1 MVSWRESNVRNFRSC
16 ILQFSVLAAGALI
29 AGQASADRQ
38 RSTDTGYQTFG
49 KVAIPLPDEEV
60 LVDLPVSGD
69 VVTVGP
75 DAAFDS
81 YFVSNKSVL
90 NINGGRV
97 DKVYATHST
106 VNIEAGVVEN
116 GLHLSDSVANLDHA
130 TVRSN
135 SGSGISLAGIR
146 NSEQPGSHASIFS
159 SSVSGLEVGIA
170 VGLWGELH
178 LVNTDLHGFASP
190 RGRGQG
196 ILSSG
201 GKVFINERSHV
212 IGDLS
217 GLNITDGSATKDSD
231 GSLIGNKSYTVIND
245 SVVEG
250 LTGAAIRVE
259 HRVLFDIEADID
271 VQNHSE
277 LLSGNGN
284 LLEVADSS
292 TVNFNVDNSN
302 LNGNLVADDTSTLN
316 VTLQNGAQL
325 NGDIINGNTLAITSG
340 GQWQVQG
347 DNAVKSLSMHGGSV
361 GFGGEGFHTLSLNE
375 LSGSGTFGMRVDLD
389 NGVGDLINVNGQAS
403 GQFGLRVRNTGV
415 EVILADMQPLKVVHT
430 EGGDAQF
437 SLLGGRVD
445 LGAYSYLL
453 EQQGNDWFVV
463 GGDKVISP
471 STQSALALYSAAP
484 AIWMSELST
493 LRSRMGEVRV
503 SGQAGGW
510 IRAYG
515 SRLNATTSD
524 GVDYRQKQSGLSLGA
539 DAPVEVSNGRLLV
552 GVLGGYSTSDL
563 DLSRGTTGKVASYY
577 AGAYGTWL
585 SDDGYYVDGV
595 LKLNRFRNKA
605 DVAMSDAS
613 KAKGDY
619 SNTGV
624 GGWVEVGRHI
634 KLTDDYF
641 LEPFAQL
648 SSVVVQGQELRLDN
662 GMKAKNARTRSVLG
676 KVGTS
681 LGRTVVLK
689 DGGVLQP
696 YVRVAVAQE
705 FSRRNEVKANDVKFD
720 NSLFGSRGELGAGV
734 SVSLSER
741 LKLHADVDYMKGQ
754 HIEQPWG
761 ANVGLRLTF

>member
-1 MVSWRESNVRNFRSC
+1 MVSCRKSNVRNFRSC

-29 AGQASADRQ
+29 AAQVSADIQ
-38 RSTDTGYQTFG
+38 RKVNTGYHG
-49 KVAIPLPDEEV
+49 DDKIAVILPNGEELKAIPI
-60 LVDLPVSGD
+60 SGD
-69 VVTVGP
+69 SVTVGP
-75 DAAFDS
+75 QTPFDS
-81 YFVSNKSVL
+81 YVVSNRGVL
-90 NINGGRV
+90 NLNGGSV
-97 DKVYATHST
+97 DTVYATQST
-106 VNIEAGVVEN
+106 VNIESGRVEN
-116 GLHLSDSVANLDHA
+116 GLHLTDSVSDIHNAVVSN
-130 TVRSN
+130 N
-135 SGSGISLAGIR
+135 SGFGISLGGII
-146 NSEQPGSHASIFS
+146 SSDKPGSEASIFS
-159 SSVSGLEVGIA
+159 SNVSGLEVGIA
-170 VGLWGELH
+170 VGLWGELS
-178 LVNTDLHGFASP
+178 LVNTELHGVASQ

-201 GKVFINERSHV
+201 GNVFITQRSHV
-212 IGDLS
+212 MGDLN
-217 GLNITDGSATKDSD
+217 GINITDGSARGNSD
-231 GSLIGNKSYTVIND
+231 GSLIGNKPYTVIND

-250 LTGAAIRVE
+250 LTGAAIRVD
-259 HRVLFDIEADID
+259 HRVLFDIEADIA

-340 GQWQVQG
+340 GQWQMQG
-347 DNAVKSLSMHGGSV
+347 DNAVKSLSMQGGSV
-361 GFGGEGFHTLSLNE
+361 GFAENGFHTLSLNE

-389 NGVGDLINVNGQAS
+389 NGVGDLIDVNGQAS

-415 EVILADMQPLKVVHT
+415 EVISADMQPLKVVHT

-493 LRSRMGEVRV
+493 LRSRMGEVRA

-510 IRAYG
+510 MRAYG
-515 SRLNATTSD
+515 SRLNATTND

-681 LGRTVVLK
+681 LGRTVALK

-761 ANVGLRLTF
+761 ANVGIRLTF

>member
-1 MVSWRESNVRNFRSC
+1 MVSYRKSNVRNFRSC
-16 ILQFSVLAAGALI
+16 ILQFSVLAAGALV
-29 AGQASADRQ
+29 AAQVSADIQ
-38 RSTDTGYQTFG
+38 RKVNAGYQG
-49 KVAIPLPDEEV
+49 DEKIAVILPNGEVLKAIPIN
-60 LVDLPVSGD
+60 GD
-69 VVTVGP
+69 SVTVGP
-75 DAAFDS
+75 QTPFDS
-81 YFVSNKSVL
+81 YVVSNRGVL
-90 NINGGRV
+90 NVNGGRV
-97 DKVYATHST
+97 GTVYATQST
-106 VNIEAGVVEN
+106 VNIESGSVEN
-116 GLHLSDSVANLDHA
+116 GLHLTDSV
-130 TVRSN
+130 SN
-135 SGSGISLAGIR
+135 IHGAVVSNDSGFGISLGGIID
-146 NSEQPGSHASIFS
+146 SDKPGSEASIFS
-159 SSVSGLEVGIA
+159 SNVSGLEVGIA
-170 VGLWGELH
+170 VGLWGELN
-178 LVNTDLHGFASP
+178 LVNTELHGAASQ

-201 GKVFINERSHV
+201 GNVFITQRSHV
-212 IGDLS
+212 MGDLN
-217 GLNITDGSATKDSD
+217 GINITDGSARGSSD
-231 GSLIGNKSYTVIND
+231 GSLIGNKPYTVIND
-245 SVVEG
+245 SIVEG
-250 LTGAAIRVE
+250 LTGAAIRVDQ
-259 HRVLFDIEADID
+259 RVLFDIDADIA

-292 TVNFNVDNSN
+292 TVNFNVDNST

-340 GQWQVQG
+340 GQWQMQG
-347 DNAVKSLSMHGGSV
+347 DNAVKSLSMQGGSV
-361 GFGGEGFHTLSLNE
+361 GFAENGFHTLSLNE

-415 EVILADMQPLKVVHT
+415 EVISADMQPLKVVHT

-463 GGDKVISP
+463 GRDKVISP

-493 LRSRMGEVRV
+493 LRSRMGEVRA

-510 IRAYG
+510 MRAYG

-563 DLSRGTTGKVASYY
+563 DVSRGTTGKVASYY

-605 DVAMSDAS
+605 DIAMSDAS

-624 GGWVEVGRHI
+624 GGWVEAGRHI
-634 KLTDDYF
+634 KLADDYF

-648 SSVVVQGQELRLDN
+648 SSVAVQGQELRLDN

-681 LGRTVVLK
+681 LGRTVALK

>member
-1 MVSWRESNVRNFRSC
+1 MVSYRKSNVRNFRSC
-16 ILQFSVLAAGALI
+16 ILQFSVLAAGALV
-29 AGQASADRQ
+29 AAQVSADIQ
-38 RSTDTGYQTFG
+38 RKVNAGYQG
-49 KVAIPLPDEEV
+49 DEKIAVILPNGEVLKAIPIN
-60 LVDLPVSGD
+60 GD
-69 VVTVGP
+69 SVTVGP
-75 DAAFDS
+75 QTPFDS
-81 YFVSNKSVL
+81 YVVSNRGFL
-90 NINGGRV
+90 NVNGGRV
-97 DKVYATHST
+97 GTVYATQST
-106 VNIEAGVVEN
+106 VNIESGSVEN
-116 GLHLSDSVANLDHA
+116 GLHLTDSV
-130 TVRSN
+130 SN
-135 SGSGISLAGIR
+135 IHGAVVSNDSGFGISLGGIID
-146 NSEQPGSHASIFS
+146 SDKPGSEASIFS
-159 SSVSGLEVGIA
+159 SNVSGLEVGIA
-170 VGLWGELH
+170 VGLWGELN
-178 LVNTDLHGFASP
+178 LVNTELHGAASQ

-201 GKVFINERSHV
+201 GNVFITQRSHV
-212 IGDLS
+212 MGDLN
-217 GLNITDGSATKDSD
+217 GINITDGSARGSSD
-231 GSLIGNKSYTVIND
+231 GSLIGNKPYTVIND
-245 SVVEG
+245 SIVEG
-250 LTGAAIRVE
+250 LTGAAIRVDQ
-259 HRVLFDIEADID
+259 RVLFDIDADIA

-292 TVNFNVDNSN
+292 TVNFNVDNST
-302 LNGNLVADDTSTLN
+302 LNGNLVADDTSTLK

-340 GQWQVQG
+340 GQWQMQG
-347 DNAVKSLSMHGGSV
+347 DNAVKSLSMQGGSV
-361 GFGGEGFHTLSLNE
+361 GFAENGFHTLSLNE

-415 EVILADMQPLKVVHT
+415 EVISADMQPLKVVHT

-463 GGDKVISP
+463 GRDKVISP

-493 LRSRMGEVRV
+493 LRSRMGEVRA

-510 IRAYG
+510 MRAYG

-563 DLSRGTTGKVASYY
+563 DVSRGTTGKVASYY

-605 DVAMSDAS
+605 DIAMSDAS

-624 GGWVEVGRHI
+624 GGWVEAGRHI
-634 KLTDDYF
+634 KLADDYF

-681 LGRTVVLK
+681 LGRTVALK

>member
-1 MVSWRESNVRNFRSC
+1 MLNIDSTYEPDNYT
-16 ILQFSVLAAGALI
+16 ILGRGRINLFAGAI
-29 AGQASADRQ
+29 ANQVLLRDASA
-38 RSTDTGYQTFG
+38 
-49 KVAIPLPDEEV
+49 
-60 LVDLPVSGD
+60 
-69 VVTVGP
+69 
-75 DAAFDS
+75 
-81 YFVSNKSVL
+81 
-90 NINGGRV
+90 
-97 DKVYATHST
+97 
-106 VNIEAGVVEN
+106 
-116 GLHLSDSVANLDHA
+116 
-130 TVRSN
+130 
-135 SGSGISLAGIR
+135 
-146 NSEQPGSHASIFS
+146 
-159 SSVSGLEVGIA
+159 IA
-170 VGLWGELH
+170 QI
-178 LVNTDLHGFASP
+178 D
-190 RGRGQG
+190 
-196 ILSSG
+196 
-201 GKVFINERSHV
+201 
-212 IGDLS
+212 
-217 GLNITDGSATKDSD
+217 
-231 GSLIGNKSYTVIND
+231 D
-245 SVVEG
+245 SVVRDG
-250 LTGAAIRVE
+250 LYVLGGKAYVANSRIDNASGNGVISTAEKVHNDFHGAFIELDDSVVTGLGAGVM
-259 HRVLFDIEADID
+259 VGPL
-271 VQNHSE
+271 SE
-277 LLSGNGN
+277 LYLKGTTAFGIAEGIYGDGVRVAGGMLHVSGASNLEGVYRGLYVVDGTGNVPDSIPLFNKIFIDGSTLKGQQGPSILVKTKEVATEIAVVNGASLISGNGN
-284 LLEVADSS
+284 LVEATGGGETD
-292 TVNFNVDNSN
+292 FNVDNST

-340 GQWQVQG
+340 GQWQMQG
-347 DNAVKSLSMHGGSV
+347 DNAVKSLSMQGGSV
-361 GFGGEGFHTLSLNE
+361 GFAENGFHTLSLNE

-415 EVILADMQPLKVVHT
+415 EVISADMQPLKVVHT

-463 GGDKVISP
+463 GRDKVISP

-493 LRSRMGEVRV
+493 LRSRMGEVRA

-510 IRAYG
+510 MRAYG

-563 DLSRGTTGKVASYY
+563 DVSRGTTGKVASYY

-613 KAKGDY
+613 KAKGNY

-624 GGWVEVGRHI
+624 GGWVEAGRHI
-634 KLTDDYF
+634 KLADDYF

-681 LGRTVVLK
+681 LGRTVALK